1 MVIRSQAGDE
11 MSLKIAVA
19 GKGGVGKTTLSAW
32 IARELVSRGMRVI
45 AIDADPVP
53 SLASALGFKDA
64 DEIVPIG
71 KMDELI
77 SERTGAP
84 VGSMGAMF
92 RLNPTV
98 EDLPDKLS
106 QEDHGVRLLVMGTIE
121 QAGGG
126 CACPQSVFLKSLVR
140 HLVLLHDD
148 AIVLDMEAGVEHLGR
163 ATAMG
168 VDVMYV
174 VVEPG
179 RRSVT
184 AAKRIGDL
192 AGQLGVKKVLGIANK
207 VRDERDQEVIAK
219 ALGPEIELVA
229 SIRYDMGLVD
239 SDLAGEAPAAYGAPI
254 PETVTMLTNSL
265 SL

>member
-1 MVIRSQAGDE
+1 

-19 GKGGVGKTTLSAW
+19 GKGGVGKTTIGAW
-32 IARELVSRGMRVI
+32 IARELASRGMRVI

-53 SLASALGFKDA
+53 SLASALGFDGA
-64 DEIVPIG
+64 DDIVPIG
-71 KMDELI
+71 KMEELI

-98 EDLPDKLS
+98 EDLPEKLS
-106 QEDHGVRLLVMGTIE
+106 QEDNGVRLLVMGTIE
-121 QAGGG
+121 QAGSG
-126 CACPQSVFLKSLVR
+126 CACPQSVFLKTLLR
-140 HLVLLHDD
+140 HLVLSHDD

-168 VDVMYV
+168 VDVMFV

-179 RRSVT
+179 KRSVT

-192 AGQLGVKKVLGIANK
+192 ARQLGVKKVLAVANK
-207 VRDERDQEVIAK
+207 VRSDADREAIVKVLA
-219 ALGPEIELVA
+219 PEIELTAAVT
-229 SIRYDMGLVD
+229 YDTGLVD
-239 SDLAGEAPAAYGAPI
+239 SDLAGEAPAAHGAPVPDSI
-254 PETVTMLTNSL
+254 KGLAEGLRADASE
-265 SL
+265 